1 MGSSISNKLLP
12 QVIGTIDSATF
23 TGAYQLVLTLTHP
36 ASFLRIVNG
45 SNTNV
50 AVSFD
55 GTHDHE
61 FVPTVTQ
68 FNLPVGSLN
77 QAGNYNCFI
86 PSGTSIYVKAPANM
100 ANAGIVSVSAY
111 YQPYNP

>member
-23 TGAYQLVLTLTHP
+23 TGSYQLVLTLTHP

-55 GTHDHE
+55 GTNDHE
-61 FVPTVTQ
+61 FVPTLSQ
-68 FNLPVGSLN
+68 FNLPAGALS
-77 QAGNYNCFI
+77 QAGNYNCFVAA
-86 PSGTSIYVKAPANM
+86 GTPIYVKAPSAM

>member
-23 TGAYQLVLTLTHP
+23 TGSYQLVLKLAHP
-36 ASFLRIVNG
+36 TSFLRICNSANLNIG
-45 SNTNV
+45 
-50 AVSFD
+50 VSFD

-61 FVPTVTQ
+61 FLPTITQ
-68 FNLPVGSLN
+68 FNLPVGALG
-77 QAGNYNCFI
+77 QANNFGCFI
-86 PSGTSIYVKAPANM
+86 PAGTSIYVKGT
-100 ANAGIVSVSAY
+100 AGIGNSGIVTVSAY